1 MSKEQTAI
9 DWLINAIEANMDDIP
24 FEVKQQAK
32 SMEKEQIMNCCIQ
45 TTQDC
50 YIAIMKYLNAPL
62 EFTDKDLSNQKLEA
76 EQYYNKKYRG
86 DTIQNN
92 MDNKQT
98 DHNGQPLTYWGGL
111 AENKETIGK
120 DKFKKFLDVEME
132 LGISDKKTIERIR
145 WYYEEFF
152 KDTIFYEQ

>member
-32 SMEKEQIMNCCIQ
+32 SMEKEQ
-45 TTQDC
+45 
-50 YIAIMKYLNAPL
+50 MKKMLVWL
-62 EFTDKDLSNQKLEA
+62 DDTDRTPNEIEEVF
-76 EQYYNKKYRG
+76 EQYYKETYRG

-111 AENKETIGK
+111 AENKEIIGK
-120 DKFKKFLDVEME
+120 DKFEKFLDAEME

>member
-1 MSKEQTAI
+1 MNKEQTAV

-32 SMEKEQIMNCCIQ
+32 VMFQEQIQ
-45 TTQDC
+45 E
-50 YIAIMKYLNAPL
+50 A
-62 EFTDKDLSNQKLEA
+62 FNQGYECNEVDEIFEIKETMFSA
-76 EQYYNKKYRG
+76 EGYYNKKYGG

-92 MDNKQT
+92 IMDKDQ
-98 DHNGQPLTYWGGL
+98 QY
-111 AENKETIGK
+111 EFGK
-120 DKFKKFLDVEME
+120 DKFEKFLDAEMK